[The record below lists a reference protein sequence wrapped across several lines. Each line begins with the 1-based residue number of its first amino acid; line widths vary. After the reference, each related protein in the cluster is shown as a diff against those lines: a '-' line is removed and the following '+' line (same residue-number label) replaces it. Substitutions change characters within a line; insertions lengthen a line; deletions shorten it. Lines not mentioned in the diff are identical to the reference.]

1 MKNIFLFALA
11 LTVYQFGFTQENT
24 IKLKSG
30 ELDLVVNKQ
39 LDRADNIT
47 YYFMS
52 FTAIPTIDD
61 RVDITNLGV
70 TFLEYIPNKTYV
82 VNLDE
87 KCELSSLSEYGV
99 IALIPVRGKHK
110 LDPKIQNNIF
120 PDWAINNGKL
130 SIKVLLYKD
139 ANISVMQELFRNKG
153 YRIDAISLLSNSIT
167 ITIKPTELS
176 TITNMSSVWY
186 IEPIDPPSEKEN
198 KTART
203 LGRSNTINT
212 KYASGRH
219 YNGEG
224 INIMMQDDGIIGP
237 HIDYQGRIDQSSF
250 GGSANNL
257 SNTHGDHVAG
267 TIMGSGN
274 LDPIAAGM
282 ANAAFLYVYD
292 SNNNNYG
299 NAFPNLYVN
308 EDVVITSKSYSNGC
322 NAGYTSLSQE
332 LDQQINLYPSLTH
345 VFSAGN
351 NGSSACSN
359 PYISSTNGSDWGN
372 VTGGHKQ
379 GKNVIAV
386 ANLTST
392 SGLANSSS
400 RGPAAD
406 GRIKPDIGA
415 KGTSVNSTVP
425 TNDYDSYTGTSMSC
439 PGIAGIMGQLY
450 QGYKELNSGVNPSS
464 ALMKGVLLNSGD
476 DLGNPGPDFKHGWGE
491 VNAYQAIKILENN
504 QYLNSSIS
512 QGGNNTHNITVPSG
526 IIQLNVMVYWHDIEG
541 SVNAAPALVNDID
554 INLTNPANGLIAYPW
569 LLDTTATA
577 IALNSNAT
585 YGNDHINNMEQI
597 TIDNP
602 VSGNYVLSVDGF
614 AIPFTAQEYWV
625 IYQYITEEIELTYP
639 IGGEGF
645 VPGELEL
652 IRWDAA
658 KGNTPFTIEY
668 TTDGLTWNLISNSVG
683 VNSRYYNW
691 NVPNLVTNQAK
702 VRISRNGNIDESD
715 ANFTI
720 VDVPQNVTVNWI
732 CPDSIYVSWNTV
744 SGATDYEVSMLGNV
758 YMDSMTTTT
767 ATTALIINPNP
778 AIIDSWFSVCAKVNG
793 NMGRRAVAIN
803 AQPINSGCMAS
814 PLANFTTSGSS
825 SCTGSVSFID
835 ASLNQPNYWE
845 WDFGDGTISNQQ
857 NPIHTYL
864 QAGVFDVSLFVS
876 NGLGQDS
883 IFQSSLVNVNFMPAP
898 ITYND
903 TSYVNPSAF
912 QLTSATNSVKWYN
925 DTLGSTSVFTGS
937 PFTTPLL
944 SANTTFYVREFGG
957 PAVFGG
963 PADNTIGGGG
973 YYNNDRHLFLD
984 CFTPSTLISTDVY
997 ANTVQGITFELRDN
1011 NSQVLADTTI
1021 TVQIGLN
1028 TLYLN
1033 FDVPVMNN
1041 LELGMSAG
1049 GSDLYRNS
1057 TGSAY
1062 PYSIGN
1068 IASLTGHNSPGSATY
1083 HYFFYN
1089 LQMQENCIS
1098 DFAEATAVFMLPS
1111 LVEDVIIDKF
1121 LIYPNPATNFI
1132 NISAE
1137 KTIEQITIFD
1147 IKGSLIFS
1155 KSYQQKRTSINVS
1168 DFAEGMYTVKVL
1180 SKENSSVQQL
1190 IIE

>member
-1 MKNIFLFALA
+1 MKKIFLFALA
-11 LTVYQFGFTQENT
+11 LTVYQFGFSQENT

-30 ELDLVVNKQ
+30 ELELVVDKQ
-39 LDRADNIT
+39 LDRVGNIA

-52 FTAIPTIDD
+52 FSAIPTIED
-61 RVDITNLGV
+61 RVKIADLGV

-87 KCELSSLSEYGV
+87 ECELSSLNKYGV
-99 IALIPVRGKHK
+99 VSLIPIEGKHK

-120 PDWAINNGKL
+120 PEWAINDGKL

-139 ANISVMQELFRNKG
+139 ANISVMQEIFRSKG
-153 YRIDAISLLSNSIT
+153 YRIDDITLQSNSIT
-167 ITIKPTELS
+167 ITINFSELS

-212 KYASGRH
+212 KYASGKH

-292 SNNNNYG
+292 SSNNNYA
-299 NAFPNLYVN
+299 NAFPDLYVN
-308 EDVVITSKSYSNGC
+308 DDVVITSKSYSNGC

-332 LDQQINLYPSLTH
+332 LDQQINLHPSLIH

-351 NGSSACSN
+351 NGSSACTN
-359 PYISSTNGSDWGN
+359 PYISSTSGSDWGN

-450 QGYKELNSGVNPSS
+450 QGYKDLNGGVNPSS

-504 QYLNSSIS
+504 QYLSSTLS

-554 INLTNPANGLIAYPW
+554 INLTNSIGITDLPW
-569 LLDTTATA
+569 LLDPTANTT
-577 IALNSNAT
+577 ALNSNAT
-585 YGNDHINNMEQI
+585 YGNDHLNNMEQI

-602 VSGNYVLSVDGF
+602 ISGNYILSVDGF
-614 AIPFTAQEYWV
+614 AIPFGVQEYWV
-625 IYQYITEEIELTYP
+625 NYQFITEEVELTYP

-645 VPGELEL
+645 VPGEDEL
-652 IRWDAA
+652 IRWDAS
-658 KGNTPFTIEY
+658 KGTTAFTLEY
-668 TTDGLTWNLISNSVG
+668 TTDGLTWNLITNSAG
-683 VNSRYYNW
+683 ANSRYYNW
-691 NVPNLVTNQAK
+691 TVPNFVTNQAK
-702 VRISRNGNIDESD
+702 VRIIRNGNIDESD
-715 ANFTI
+715 ADFTI
-720 VDVPQNVTVNWI
+720 VAVPQNVIVNWL
-732 CPDSIYVSWNTV
+732 CPDSIYVSWNAV
-744 SGATDYEVSMLGNV
+744 AGATDYEVSMLGNV

-767 ATTALIINPNP
+767 ALTVLIINPTP
-778 AIIDSWFSVCAKVNG
+778 AVTDSWFSVCAKVNG
-793 NMGRRAVAIN
+793 AKGRRAVAIN
-803 AQPINSGCMAS
+803 AQPINPGCMAS

-825 SCTGSVSFID
+825 SCSGNVSFID
-835 ASLNQPNYWE
+835 ASYNQPNYWE
-845 WDFGDGTISNQQ
+845 WDFGDGTISNLQ
-857 NPIHTYL
+857 NPVHTYL
-864 QAGVFDVSLFVS
+864 QAGTFDVSLFVS

-883 IFQSSLVNVNFMPAP
+883 IIQTSLVNVSFMPAP
-898 ITYND
+898 IAYND
-903 TSYVNPSAF
+903 TSYVNPATF
-912 QLTSATNSVKWYN
+912 QLTTATNSVNWYT
-925 DTLGSTSVFTGS
+925 DTLGSALVYTGS

-944 SANTTFYVREFGG
+944 SVNTTFYVKEVGG
-957 PAVFGG
+957 PSVFGG
-963 PADNTIGGGG
+963 PADNTIGPGGF
-973 YYNNDRHLFLD
+973 YNNDRHMFLD
-984 CFTPSTLISTDVY
+984 CYSPSTLVSTDVY
-997 ANTVQGITFELRDN
+997 AGTAQAITFELRDN
-1011 NSQVLADTTI
+1011 NSLVLADTTI
-1021 TVQIGLN
+1021 TVQVGLN
-1028 TLYLN
+1028 ILYLD

-1068 IASLTGHNSPGSATY
+1068 IASITGHNSPGSATY

-1098 DFAEATAVFMLPS
+1098 NFAEATAVFMLPS
-1111 LVEDVIIDKF
+1111 LVEDVVMDKF
-1121 LIYPNPATNFI
+1121 SIYPNPASNLI
-1132 NISAE
+1132 NVSAE
-1137 KTIEQITIFD
+1137 ETIEQIAIFD
-1147 IKGSLIFS
+1147 IKGSLIFN
-1155 KSYQQKRTSINVS
+1155 KSYQQNNTSINVS
-1168 DFAEGMYTVKVL
+1168 DFAKGVYTVKVL

>member
-1 MKNIFLFALA
+1 MKKIFLFTLTFALSQ
-11 LTVYQFGFTQENT
+11 LLFSQESS

-30 ELDLVVNKQ
+30 ELDLIIDKQ
-39 LDRADNIT
+39 LEIVSDIK

-52 FTAIPTIDD
+52 FDAIPSLEKRDQIA
-61 RVDITNLGV
+61 VLGV
-70 TFLEYIPNKTYV
+70 KFLEYIPTNTYV

-87 KCELSSLSEYGV
+87 NCNLSLLNNYGV
-99 IALIPVRGKHK
+99 IALLPVEGKHK
-110 LDPKIQNNIF
+110 LDSKIQNNIF
-120 PDWAINNGKL
+120 PDWAIKDEKL
-130 SIKVLLYKD
+130 SVKVLLYKD
-139 ANISVMQELFRNKG
+139 ANISVTQEIFKSNG
-153 YRIDAISLLSNSIT
+153 YKIDNITLQSNSIT
-167 ITIKPTELS
+167 ITINPSDLS
-176 TITNMSSVWY
+176 VISNMTSVWY
-186 IEPIDPPSEKEN
+186 IEPIDPPSLKEN

-212 KYASGRH
+212 NYSSGRN

-250 GGSANNL
+250 GGSTNDL

-282 ANAAFLYVYD
+282 ANASFLYVYD
-292 SNNNNYG
+292 SNNNNYS
-299 NAFPNLYVN
+299 NAFPDLYLN

-332 LDQQINLYPSLTH
+332 LDEQINLYPSLIH

-351 NGSSACSN
+351 SGSSDCGYGA
-359 PYISSTNGSDWGN
+359 GSGWGN

-415 KGTSVNSTVP
+415 KGSNVNSTVP
-425 TNDYDSYTGTSMSC
+425 TNNYDSYTGTSMSC

-450 QGYKELNSGVNPSS
+450 QGYKELNGGVNPNS

-504 QYLNSSIS
+504 QYLSSSVS
-512 QGGNNTHNITVPSG
+512 QSGNNTHNITVPSG
-526 IIQLNVMVYWHDIEG
+526 TKQLNVMVYWHDIKG
-541 SVNAAPALVNDID
+541 SVNAAPSLVNDID
-554 INLTNPANGLIAYPW
+554 INLTTPNSSVAYPW
-569 LLDTTATA
+569 LLDPTANAT
-577 IALNSNAT
+577 ALNSNAT
-585 YGNDHINNMEQI
+585 YGNDHLNNMEQI
-597 TIDNP
+597 TLDNP

-614 AIPFTAQEYWV
+614 AIPFGAQEYWV
-625 IYQYITEEIELTYP
+625 IYQYITEEVELTYP

-652 IRWDAA
+652 IRWDAS

-668 TTDGLTWNLISNSVG
+668 TTDGTNWNTITSSAGANL
-683 VNSRYYNW
+683 RYYNW
-691 NVPNLVTNQAK
+691 TVPNTVTNQAK
-702 VRISRNGNIDESD
+702 VRISRNGYIDQSD
-715 ANFTI
+715 SDFTI
-720 VDVPQNVTVNWI
+720 IGVPQNVTVNWI
-732 CPDSIYVSWNTV
+732 CPDSIYVSWNAV
-744 SGATDYEVSMLGNV
+744 SGASNYEVSMLGNV
-758 YMDSMTTTT
+758 YMDSMTTSNV
-767 ATTALIINPNP
+767 TTALITNPNP
-778 AIIDSWFSVCAKVNG
+778 AIIDSWFSVCAKING
-793 NMGRRAVAIN
+793 NKGRRAVAIN

-814 PLANFTTSGSS
+814 PLASFTTSGSS
-825 SCTGSVSFID
+825 SCTGTVSFVD

-845 WDFGDGTISNQQ
+845 WDFGDGSISNQQ
-857 NPIHTYL
+857 NPLHTYL
-864 QAGVFDVSLFVS
+864 QSGSFDVSLYVS
-876 NGLGQDS
+876 NALGQDS
-883 IFQSSLVNVNFMPAP
+883 ILQVAGVNVNFMSAP
-898 ITYND
+898 ISYND
-903 TSYVNPSAF
+903 TSYSTPATF
-912 QLTSATNSVKWYN
+912 QLTTAINSVKWYS
-925 DTLGSTSVFTGS
+925 DTLGSSSIFSGS

-944 SANTTFYVREFGG
+944 SNNTTFYVREIGG

-963 PADNTIGGGG
+963 PIDNTIGGGG

-984 CFTPSTLISTDVY
+984 CYTPSTLISTDVY
-997 ANTVQGITFELRDN
+997 ANTAQEITFELRDN
-1011 NSQVLADTTI
+1011 NSQVLADTNI
-1021 TVQIGLN
+1021 AVQIGLN

-1049 GSDLYRNS
+1049 GSDLYRNN
-1057 TGSAY
+1057 TGSSY

-1068 IASLTGHNSPGSATY
+1068 IASLTGHNSPNSANY

-1089 LQMQENCIS
+1089 LQMKENCIS

-1111 LVEDVIIDKF
+1111 LVENVITDKF

-1132 NISAE
+1132 NVSADE
-1137 KTIEQITIFD
+1137 TIEQISIFN

-1155 KSYQQKRTSINVS
+1155 KSYQQKRTSVNVS
-1168 DFAEGMYTVKVL
+1168 DFAKGFYIVKVI

-1190 IIE
+1190 IIK

>member
-1 MKNIFLFALA
+1 MKNIFLFVLS
-11 LTVYQFGFTQENT
+11 LTVSLFGFAQDNT
-24 IKLKSG
+24 VKLKSG
-30 ELDLVVNKQ
+30 ELNLSIDKQ
-39 LDRADNIT
+39 LKRVDNIK
-47 YYFMS
+47 YYFMLFS
-52 FTAIPTIDD
+52 EIPSIYKRNKIAD
-61 RVDITNLGV
+61 LGV
-70 TFLEYIPNKTYV
+70 KFLEYIPSKTYI
-82 VNLDE
+82 VNLD
-87 KCELSSLSEYGV
+87 KDCELLDLVNYGV
-99 IALIPVRGKHK
+99 IALSPIEGKHK
-110 LDPKIQNNIF
+110 LDPKIQNNNY
-120 PDWAINNGKL
+120 PQWAIKDGKL
-130 SIKVLLYKD
+130 SLKVLLYKD
-139 ANISVMQELFRNKG
+139 VNTSVIQEIFKSKG
-153 YRIDAISLLSNSIT
+153 YKIDDISLISNRIT
-167 ITIKPTELS
+167 ITIKPSDLG
-176 TITNMSSVWY
+176 TIANMSSVWF
-186 IEPIDPPSEKEN
+186 IEPIDPPSKKEN

-203 LGRSNTINT
+203 LHRSNTINT
-212 KYASGRH
+212 EYSSGRH

-224 INIMMQDDGIIGP
+224 IKIMMQDDGIIGP
-237 HIDYQGRIDQSSF
+237 HIDYQGRIDQSNC
-250 GGSANNL
+250 GGCSSNL
-257 SNTHGDHVAG
+257 SDTHGDHVAG

-274 LDPIAAGM
+274 LDPVAAGM
-282 ANAAFLYVYD
+282 ANAAFLYVYSS
-292 SNNNNYG
+292 SNNNYS
-299 NAFPNLYVN
+299 NAFPSLYIN
-308 EDVVITSKSYSNGC
+308 EDVVITSKSYGNGC

-332 LDQQINLYPSLTH
+332 LDQQINLHPSLIH
-345 VFSAGN
+345 IFSAGN
-351 NGSSACSN
+351 NGSSACAN
-359 PYISSTNGSDWGN
+359 PYISSTSGSDWGN

-450 QGYKELNSGVNPSS
+450 QGYKELNGGVNPSS

-504 QYLNSSIS
+504 QYLSSTLS

-554 INLTNPANGLIAYPW
+554 INLTNSIGITDLPW
-569 LLDTTATA
+569 LLDPTANTT
-577 IALNSNAT
+577 ALNSNAT
-585 YGNDHINNMEQI
+585 YGNDHLNNMEQI

-602 VSGNYVLSVDGF
+602 ISGIYVLSVDGF
-614 AIPFTAQEYWV
+614 AIPLGVQEYWV
-625 IYQYITEEIELTYP
+625 NYQFITEEVELTYP

-645 VPGELEL
+645 VPGEDEL
-652 IRWDAA
+652 IRWDAS
-658 KGNTPFTIEY
+658 KGTTAFTLEY
-668 TTDGLTWNLISNSVG
+668 TSDGLTWNLITNSAG
-683 VNSRYYNW
+683 SNSRYYNW
-691 NVPNLVTNQAK
+691 TVPNLVTNQAK

-715 ANFTI
+715 ADFTI
-720 VDVPQNVTVNWI
+720 VAVPQNVIVNWL
-732 CPDSIYVSWNTV
+732 CPDSIYVSWNIV
-744 SGATDYEVSMLGNV
+744 AGATDYEVSMLGNV
-758 YMDSMTTTT
+758 YMDSMITTT
-767 ATTALIINPNP
+767 ATSALIINPTP
-778 AIIDSWFSVCAKVNG
+778 AITDSWFSVCAKVNG

-857 NPIHTYL
+857 NPTHTYL

-883 IFQSSLVNVNFMPAP
+883 IFQSSLVNVNFMSAP

-912 QLTSATNSVKWYN
+912 QLTAATNSVKWYT

-957 PAVFGG
+957 PVVFGG

-997 ANTVQGITFELRDN
+997 ANTVQAITFELRDN
-1011 NSQVLADTTI
+1011 NSLVLADTTI

-1033 FDVPVMNN
+1033 FDVPVMND

-1089 LQMQENCIS
+1089 LQMQENCLS
-1098 DFAEATAVFMLPS
+1098 DFSEATAVFMIPS
-1111 LVEDVIIDKF
+1111 LVEDVIMDKF
-1121 LIYPNPATNFI
+1121 SIYPNPATNLI
-1132 NISAE
+1132 NVSSDV
-1137 KTIEQITIFD
+1137 TIEQIEIFD

-1168 DFAEGMYTVKVL
+1168 DFAKGVYSVKVV

>member
-1 MKNIFLFALA
+1 MKNIFLFTLS
-11 LTVYQFGFTQENT
+11 LTVSLVSFAQENT

-30 ELDLVVNKQ
+30 ELHLSIDKQ
-39 LDRADNIT
+39 LERVGNIK

-52 FTAIPTIDD
+52 FSAIPTIEK
-61 RVDITNLGV
+61 RNQIANLGV
-70 TFLEYIPNKTYV
+70 TFLEYIPNNTYV

-87 KCELSSLSEYGV
+87 KCELSSLVNYGV
-99 IALIPVRGKHK
+99 IALSPIEGNHK
-110 LDPKIQNNIF
+110 LDPKIQNNNY
-120 PDWAINNGKL
+120 PKWAVNSGKL

-139 ANISVMQELFRNKG
+139 ANTSITQELFKSNG
-153 YRIDAISLLSNSIT
+153 YKIDATNSMSNSIT
-167 ITIKPTELS
+167 ITINSSELIDIS
-176 TITNMSSVWY
+176 NMSSVWY

-203 LGRSNTINT
+203 LGRSNSINT

-237 HIDYQGRIDQSSF
+237 HIDYTGRIDQSSF
-250 GGSANNL
+250 GGSTNNL

-282 ANAAFLYVYD
+282 ANSAFLYVYD
-292 SNNNNYG
+292 SNDNNYS
-299 NAFPNLYVN
+299 NAFPALYLN
-308 EDVVITSKSYSNGC
+308 NDVVITSKSYSNGC

-332 LDQQINLYPSLTH
+332 LDQQINLYPSLIH

-351 NGSSACSN
+351 NGNSSCSN
-359 PYISSTNGSDWGN
+359 AYIPSTTGSDWGN

-386 ANLTST
+386 ANLTSI
-392 SGLANSSS
+392 SALASSSS

-425 TNDYDSYTGTSMSC
+425 TNDYGVKTGTSMSC
-439 PGIAGIMGQLY
+439 PGISGIIGQLY
-450 QGYKELNSGVNPSS
+450 QGYKELNGGVNPSS

-504 QYLNSSIS
+504 QYLNSTLS
-512 QGGNNTHNITVPSG
+512 QGGNNTHIITVPTG
-526 IIQLNVMVYWHDIEG
+526 VVQLNVMVYWHDLEG
-541 SVNAAPALVNDID
+541 SVNAASALVNDID
-554 INLTNPANGLIAYPW
+554 INITNANGLTVLPW
-569 LLDTTATA
+569 LLDPTANATV
-577 IALNSNAT
+577 LNSNAT
-585 YGNDHINNMEQI
+585 YGNDHLNNMEQI

-614 AIPFTAQEYWV
+614 TIPFGAQEYWV
-625 IYQYITEEIELTYP
+625 IYQYITEEVELTYP

-645 VPGELEL
+645 VPGEIEL
-652 IRWDAA
+652 IRWDASV
-658 KGNTPFTIEY
+658 GNTPFTLEY
-668 TTDGLTWNLISNSVG
+668 TTDGSTWNLITNNTGFS
-683 VNSRYYNW
+683 SRYYNW
-691 NVPNLVTNQAK
+691 SVPNTVTNQAK

-715 ANFTI
+715 ADFTI
-720 VDVPQNVTVNWI
+720 VAVPQNVTVNWI

-744 SGATDYEVSMLGNV
+744 SGANDYEVSMLGNV

-767 ATTALIINPNP
+767 AMTALIMNPNP
-778 AIIDSWFSVCAKVNG
+778 AITDSWFSVCAKVNG
-793 NMGRRAVAIN
+793 NKGRRAVAIN

-814 PLANFTTSGSS
+814 PLANFITNGSS

-835 ASLNQPNYWE
+835 ASFNQPNYWE
-845 WDFGDGTISNQQ
+845 WDFGDGTISNIQ
-857 NPIHTYL
+857 NPVHIYL
-864 QAGVFDVSLFVS
+864 QAGIFDVSLFVS

-883 IFQSSLVNVNFMPAP
+883 VIQTSVVNVSFMPAP

-903 TSYVNPSAF
+903 TSYVSPATF
-912 QLTSATNSVKWYN
+912 QLTTATNSVNWYT
-925 DTLGSTSVFTGS
+925 DTLVSSSIFLGS
-937 PFTTPLL
+937 PFATPLL
-944 SANTTFYVREFGG
+944 NINTTYYVREVGG
-957 PAVFGG
+957 PTIFGG
-963 PADNTIGGGG
+963 PADNTIGTGG

-984 CFTPSTLISTDVY
+984 CYTPSTLISTDVY
-997 ANTVQGITFELRDN
+997 AGTAQVIIFELRDN
-1011 NSQVLADTTI
+1011 NSQVLADTTM
-1021 TVQIGLN
+1021 TVQAGLN
-1028 TLYLN
+1028 TLHLN
-1033 FDVPVMNN
+1033 FDVPVMND
-1041 LELGMSAG
+1041 LELGMSSG
-1049 GSDLYRNS
+1049 NSDLYRNS

-1062 PYSIGN
+1062 PYAIGN
-1068 IASLTGHNSPGSATY
+1068 IASITGHNSPNSATY

-1111 LVEDVIIDKF
+1111 LFKDVVMDKF
-1121 LIYPNPATNFI
+1121 SIYPNPATNSI
-1132 NISAE
+1132 NISNNE
-1137 KTIEQITIFD
+1137 TIDRVNIFD
-1147 IKGSLIFS
+1147 IKGSLIFTQS
-1155 KSYQQKRTSINVS
+1155 DQKKSTSIDVS
-1168 DFAEGMYTVKVL
+1168 DFAKGVYTVKVV
-1180 SKENSSVQQL
+1180 SMKNSSVQQL

>member
-1 MKNIFLFALA
+1 MKKIFLFTLT
-11 LTVYQFGFTQENT
+11 LTVCQFGFTQENT

-30 ELDLVVNKQ
+30 QLNIVSNKQ
-39 LDRADNIT
+39 IDRADNMK
-47 YYFMS
+47 YYFMAFS
-52 FTAIPTIDD
+52 AIPSIEERDQ
-61 RVDITNLGV
+61 IANLGV

-82 VNLDE
+82 VNLDK
-87 KCELSSLSEYGV
+87 KCALSALNKYGV
-99 IALIPVRGKHK
+99 IALIPIEGKHK
-110 LDPKIQNNIF
+110 LDPKIQNNNF
-120 PDWAINNGKL
+120 PRWAVNDGKL

-139 ANISVMQELFRNKG
+139 ANISIMQEVFRNKG
-153 YRIDAISLLSNSIT
+153 YRIDDITLLSNSIT
-167 ITIKPTELS
+167 ITINSSYLS
-176 TITNMSSVWY
+176 TIANMSSVWY

-198 KTART
+198 KTSRT

-237 HIDYQGRIDQSSF
+237 HIDYSGRIDQSSF
-250 GGSANNL
+250 GGSSNNL

-282 ANAAFLYVYD
+282 ANAAFLYVYSS
-292 SNNNNYG
+292 SNNNYSL
-299 NAFPNLYVN
+299 AFPSLYVN
-308 EDVVITSKSYSNGC
+308 DDVVITSKSYSNGC

-332 LDQQINLYPSLTH
+332 LDQQINSHSSLIH
-345 VFSAGN
+345 IFSAGN
-351 NGSSACSN
+351 NGSSSCSN
-359 PYISSTNGSDWGN
+359 PYISNTNGSDWGN

-415 KGTSVNSTVP
+415 KGTNVNSTVP

-450 QGYKELNSGVNPSS
+450 QGYKELNGGVNPNS
-464 ALMKGVLLNSGD
+464 ALMKGVLLNSAD

-512 QGGNNTHNITVPSG
+512 QGGNNTHNIIVPSG
-526 IIQLNVMVYWHDIEG
+526 IIQLNVMIYWHDIEG

-554 INLTNPANGLIAYPW
+554 INMTNANGLTAYPW
-569 LLDTTATA
+569 LLDTTANAT
-577 IALNSNAT
+577 ALNSNAT

-597 TIDNP
+597 TINNP
-602 VSGNYVLSVDGF
+602 VSGNYVLSVNGLT
-614 AIPFTAQEYWV
+614 IPFGTQEYWV
-625 IYQYITEEIELTYP
+625 TYQYITEEVELTYP

-645 VPGELEL
+645 VPGEDEL
-652 IRWDAA
+652 IRWDASVD
-658 KGNTPFTIEY
+658 NTPFTLEY
-668 TTDGLTWNLISNSVG
+668 TTDGLTWNMISNSVG

-691 NVPNLVTNQAK
+691 TVPNTVTNQAK

-715 ANFTI
+715 SDFTI
-720 VDVPQNVTVNWI
+720 IGVPQNVTVNWI

-767 ATTALIINPNP
+767 ATTTLIINPNP
-778 AIIDSWFSVCAKVNG
+778 AITDSWFSVCAKLNG
-793 NMGRRAVAIN
+793 DKGRRAVAIN
-803 AQPINSGCMAS
+803 AQPINIGCMAS
-814 PLANFTTSGSS
+814 PLANFTTIGSASCSGI
-825 SCTGSVSFID
+825 VNFID
-835 ASLNQPNYWE
+835 ASFNQPNYWQ

-857 NPIHTYL
+857 NPVHTYL
-864 QAGVFDVSLFVS
+864 QEGTFDVSLFVS

-883 IFQSSLVNVNFMPAP
+883 IFLTSLVSVNFMPAP
-898 ITYND
+898 IAYND
-903 TSYVNPSAF
+903 TSYVNPATF
-912 QLTSATNSVKWYN
+912 QLTTAANSVNWYT
-925 DTLGSTSVFTGS
+925 DTLGSGFVFSGS

-944 SANTTFYVREFGG
+944 SANTTYYVREIGGPAIFGG
-957 PAVFGG
+957 PV
-963 PADNTIGGGG
+963 DNTIGSGGF
-973 YYNNDRHLFLD
+973 YNNDRHLFLD
-984 CFTPSTLISTDVY
+984 CYTPSTLISADVY
-997 ANTVQGITFELRDN
+997 ANTSQAITFELRDN
-1011 NSQVLADTTI
+1011 NSLVLADTTI
-1021 TVQIGLN
+1021 TVQTGLN
-1028 TLYLN
+1028 ILHLG

-1068 IASLTGHNSPGSATY
+1068 IASITGHNSPGSATY

-1089 LQMQENCIS
+1089 LKMQENCIS

-1111 LVEDVIIDKF
+1111 FVENVIEDKF
-1121 LIYPNPATNFI
+1121 SIYPNPATNSI
-1132 NISAE
+1132 NISTDE
-1137 KTIEQITIFD
+1137 TINHISIFD

-1155 KSYQQKRTSINVS
+1155 KSYQKSHTSIKVS
-1168 DFAEGMYTVKVL
+1168 DFAKGVYTIKVV